1 MYRFSNH
8 KIADLVLRSVFIH
21 HPDVGPHSDGDA
33 DHQEVEQ
40 TEAEGDAGQG

>member
-21 HPDVGPHSDGDA
+21 HPDVGPDSDRDA